1 MAFPGTYN
9 ISYYKGDTYEF
20 RVYPKTAD
28 GSVFDLTPYIGGGSY
43 DDDNDPLTP
52 NVPYD
57 NVMFVCAES
66 RGSADWH
73 KCAAWISNDKT
84 YVGCAIR
91 GGLDGDSQYLNA
103 GTTYVYDVQVTRP
116 SNNATDGNPFDYP
129 VIHTLLTGTI
139 TVTGQVTP

>member
-20 RVYPKTAD
+20 RIYPKTPSGD
-28 GSVFDLTPYIGGGSY
+28 IFDLTPYTGGGSY

-57 NVMFVCAES
+57 NVIFTFAPS
-66 RGSADWH
+66 RGSTEWH
-73 KCAAWISNDKT
+73 KCAAWIDNSKT
-84 YVGCAIR
+84 FVGCAIR
-91 GGLDGDSQYLNA
+91 PDDAQYLTP

-116 SNNATDGNPFDYP
+116 SNDTSDGNPFTYP
-129 VIHTLLTGTI
+129 IVHTLLTGTI
-139 TVTGQVTP
+139 SVTGQVTP